1 MPHLNKHLNDK
12 LDFFH
17 SIFFSMGGAIAVHA
31 AKRGLIPSLGG
42 LVVIDVVEG

>member
-1 MPHLNKHLNDK
+1 MINL
-12 LDFFH
+12 FFFPIH
-17 SIFFSMGGAIAVHA
+17 FGLYFSFSMGGAIAVHA